1 MSKLLP
7 LRQVQIEKLFWAS
20 RTRPQMLST
29 SVLKCAFVTHGY
41 LTWRNM
47 MQRGSPI
54 ASSLS
59 KLDQFC
65 ISLRPGACAWL
76 QISASPRKGP
86 WNGNET
92 TKMETPSQEKT
103 ISESPSV
110 YSAIYPK
117 WAWMPTRSWTFSRDV
132 NAKAGRCLASNKEN
146 TWKFLG
152 APKSTSQKS
161 MEDAGKT
168 SAQRSS
174 TWNLE
179 PQAS

>member
-1 MSKLLP
+1 MPAKTSTVQLSPSWSNFFRTHNVPTINFLRSFWNFNFSTPGSLFKQMSKLLP

-29 SVLKCAFVTHGY
+29 SVTSVLTCAFVTHGY

-76 QISASPRKGP
+76 QISASPAKRPMK
-86 WNGNET
+86 WKWNNKNGNTQSRENHQ
-92 TKMETPSQEKT
+92 SVT
-103 ISESPSV
+103 ISWFTYIPQMSL
-110 YSAIYPK
+110 
-117 WAWMPTRSWTFSRDV
+117 
-132 NAKAGRCLASNKEN
+132 NADKKLN
-146 TWKFLG
+146 F
-152 APKSTSQKS
+152 Q
-161 MEDAGKT
+161 
-168 SAQRSS
+168 
-174 TWNLE
+174 
-179 PQAS
+179 